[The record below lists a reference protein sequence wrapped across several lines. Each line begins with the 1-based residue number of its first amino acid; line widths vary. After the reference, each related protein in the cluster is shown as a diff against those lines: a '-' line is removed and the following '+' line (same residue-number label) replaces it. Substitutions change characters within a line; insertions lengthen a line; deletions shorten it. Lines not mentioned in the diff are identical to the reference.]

1 MIPIGNNLGFFLNV
15 QNSVLNFKEKT
26 SIKGKTFNFST
37 CNKRLRKGKPSLRK
51 ERNKKKE
58 RGEKFFLRLQRQWF
72 KDVTRCRR

>member
-1 MIPIGNNLGFFLNV
+1 MIPIGNNLGVFLNV
-15 QNSVLNFKEKT
+15 QNSVINFKEKT

-37 CNKRLRKGKPSLRK
+37 CNKSLRKGKPSLRK
-51 ERNKKKE
+51 ERNKKKK

>member
-15 QNSVLNFKEKT
+15 QNSVINVKEKT

-51 ERNKKKE
+51 ERNKKKRE
-58 RGEKFFLRLQRQWF
+58 VKSFFYVYKGSGL
-72 KDVTRCRR
+72 KT